1 MHADQFRRLVW
12 VTAVGTRR
20 TQEVDTALL
29 RVLAERNAPEL
40 YELLDDPRLT
50 LAVEDAEA
58 TLRSLKVGR
67 CARQCCSRGFVM
79 DGSEP

>member
-1 MHADQFRRLVW
+1 M
-12 VTAVGTRR
+12 
-20 TQEVDTALL
+20 QEVDTALL

-58 TLRSLKVGR
+58 TLRSLKVRR
-67 CARQCCSRGFVM
+67 CARGQRLCTWICAGGGRAS
-79 DGSEP
+79 